1 MRGGVAVAALIGG
14 FVAATTLPAAAQYVG
29 WSDRNGGVGV
39 GIGVGSPGVYGAY
52 AADYPAAYYGGPT
65 AAYAYSAPA
74 ACPCAT
80 AAYGSGRYG
89 AYGYAGSYGV
99 GPGESYGYGRSY
111 AYGPSYAYATYGV
124 REGVRSRGVTRY
136 ARTDVGDQTIS

>member
-1 MRGGVAVAALIGG
+1 MRRGVAVAALIGG

-29 WSDRNGGVGV
+29 WSDWNGGVGV
-39 GIGVGSPGVYGAY
+39 GVGIGSPGVYGAY

-80 AAYGSGRYG
+80 AAYGSGGFIGFRCG
-89 AYGYAGSYGV
+89 GSD
-99 GPGESYGYGRSY
+99 
-111 AYGPSYAYATYGV
+111 
-124 REGVRSRGVTRY
+124 RGWH
-136 ARTDVGDQTIS
+136 G